1 MFPDASVNQDF
12 LTDRF
17 WSYNYQKLIPKWYPK
32 MTQTAVIYARVSS
45 VGDRQS
51 TTRQV
56 EDLKRYISFNDMELI
71 NIYEEKMSGAKENR
85 PILTECVEFCIENH
99 VNTLC
104 VSEIS
109 RLGRSVK
116 IVVNTIDQLT
126 KAGVNIYIQNI
137 QLSTLD
143 SEGQPNAIAKMI
155 TAVLS
160 SFAEIER
167 DGIVY
172 RLQSGRRVAIEQRN
186 VKLGRKVGSVKTK
199 EKKQEE
205 YAKVLRCLKQGK
217 SIRDTAAI
225 CGVSIST
232 VQRVKK
238 EFAI

>member
-1 MFPDASVNQDF
+1 
-12 LTDRF
+12 
-17 WSYNYQKLIPKWYPK
+17 
-32 MTQTAVIYARVSS
+32 MTQRAVIYARVSS

-186 VKLGRKVGSVKTK
+186 VKLGRKVGSIKSK
-199 EKKQEE
+199 ERKQEE
-205 YAKVLRCLKQGK
+205 YAKVIRSLKQGK

-225 CGVSIST
+225 CGVSVST

>member
-1 MFPDASVNQDF
+1 
-12 LTDRF
+12 
-17 WSYNYQKLIPKWYPK
+17 
-32 MTQTAVIYARVSS
+32 MTQRAVIYARVSS

-85 PILTECVEFCIENH
+85 PVLTECIEFCIENH

-186 VKLGRKVGSVKTK
+186 VKLGRKVGSIKSR
-199 EKKQEE
+199 ERKQEE
-205 YAKVLRCLKQGK
+205 YAKVIRSLKQGK

-225 CGVSIST
+225 CSVSVST

>member
-1 MFPDASVNQDF
+1 
-12 LTDRF
+12 
-17 WSYNYQKLIPKWYPK
+17 

-85 PILTECVEFCIENH
+85 PILTECIEFCIENH

-186 VKLGRKVGSVKTK
+186 VKLGRKVGSIKSR
-199 EKKQEE
+199 ERKQEE
-205 YAKVLRCLKQGK
+205 YAKVIRSLKQGK

-225 CGVSIST
+225 CGVSVST

>member
-1 MFPDASVNQDF
+1 
-12 LTDRF
+12 
-17 WSYNYQKLIPKWYPK
+17 
-32 MTQTAVIYARVSS
+32 MTLTAVIYARVSS

-56 EDLKRYISFNDMELI
+56 EDLKRYISLNDMELI

-85 PILTECVEFCIENH
+85 PVLTECIEFCIKNH

-186 VKLGRKVGSVKTK
+186 VKLGRKVGSVKSM
-199 EKKQEE
+199 EQKQQE
-205 YAKVLRCLKQGK
+205 YAKVIRCLKAGK
-217 SIRDTAAI
+217 SIRDTAKI
-225 CGVSIST
+225 CEVSVST
-232 VQRVKK
+232 CQRVKK
-238 EFAI
+238 DFGL

>member
-1 MFPDASVNQDF
+1 MDSV
-12 LTDRF
+12 
-17 WSYNYQKLIPKWYPK
+17 K
-32 MTQTAVIYARVSS
+32 TAVIYARVSS

-85 PILTECVEFCIENH
+85 PILTECIEFCIKNH

-126 KAGVNIYIQNI
+126 KSGVNIYIQNI

-160 SFAEIER
+160 SFSEIER

-172 RLQSGRRVAIEQRN
+172 RLQSGRRVAIEQRK
-186 VKLGRKVGSVKTK
+186 VKLGRKVGSVKSK
-199 EKKQEE
+199 ERKQEE
-205 YAKVLRCLKQGK
+205 YSKVIRSLKAGK
-217 SIRDTAAI
+217 SIRDTAEI
-225 CGVSIST
+225 CGVSVST